1 MALKLDYIV
10 PETGLTISNAYLKI
24 MYFKGSYKQDGKYNV
39 IISTCVYASEQS
51 KIDGLKP
58 IDENREYE
66 FYLEGADVESTPLL
80 TLCYNELKKQF
91 PDSINC

>member
-1 MALKLDYIV
+1 MAIKINYIV
-10 PETGLTISNAYLKI
+10 PETGLTIQDAYLKI
-24 MYFKGSYKQDGKYNV
+24 MYFKGSYKQDGRYNV

-66 FYLEGADVESTPLL
+66 FFLDGYDVENMPLL
-80 TLCYNELKKQF
+80 ELCYNELKKQF